1 MTRIRLAAV
10 VLLLVGLIS
19 AALVATRGPDPA
31 DREVSLSV
39 PDDRPL
45 HIVLFGTS
53 LTHDEVWTHELKVRL
68 ESRLDRGVRLDV
80 LAKPGAGS
88 TWAVQ
93 QVDRVVAL
101 KPDWVLVEFAINDA
115 DIRDGLSLTDARA
128 MHESLLRQLRE
139 NLPNA
144 ETVLMTMSPAQG
156 LRGML
161 RPRLGAHYRQYRDLA
176 DQFDIGLVDLYSRW
190 LALPRASRG
199 LQQDGLHPDPQ
210 VAASLIVPVLSG
222 YLIKCAELARLDIG
236 D

>member
-1 MTRIRLAAV
+1 MTRIRLAAGA
-10 VLLLVGLIS
+10 LLLTGLIT
-19 AALVATRGPDPA
+19 AALIGARGPDPN
-31 DREVSLSV
+31 DREVPLSL

-53 LTHDEVWTHELKVRL
+53 LTHDEVWTHELKVGL
-68 ESRLDRGVRLDV
+68 ESRFDQGIRLDV

-88 TWAVQ
+88 TWALQ

-128 MHESLLRQLRE
+128 MHESLLSRLRE

-161 RPRLGAHYRQYRDLA
+161 RPRLSAHYRQYKDLA
-176 DQFDIGLVDLYSRW
+176 DQFDLGLVDLYARW

-199 LQQDGLHPDPQ
+199 LHQDGLHPDPQ
-210 VAASLIVPVLSG
+210 VAANLIVPVLSG
-222 YLIKCAELARLDIG
+222 YLAKCTQLARLETG